1 VVKTVLKGIAAS
13 PGIEIC
19 KAYVY
24 QEKELVISREKVMP
38 DELEGEIASFD
49 NAVQLSREQL
59 EAIRNKAEKELGT
72 DKASIFDAHL
82 MVLEDEVFI
91 NEIKDKIITDLVRA
105 ENAVNQ
111 VVETY
116 INMFRQMED
125 AYLKERGED
134 IKDIGERLMKNIL
147 GIPMQSLADMSEEV
161 IVIAKDL
168 TPSSTAQMN
177 KRMIKAFAADMG
189 GRTSHTAIMA
199 RSLEIPAVVGLT
211 HVTAEVHDGDTVII
225 DGNNGLVYVNPD
237 PVTVEEYRKKKTE
250 YLEYIKELKELKE
263 LPCETM
269 DKTRRV
275 ELSANIGTPEDCKGA
290 LDNGAEGIGLYRT
303 EFLYMDRDSLPDE
316 DEQFEAYRDVAI
328 AMAHRPVIIRT
339 LDIGGDK
346 RLPYLDM
353 PDELNPFLGWRAIRM
368 CLDRRD
374 ILKTQ
379 LRAILRASSYGKLR
393 IMYPMISSAQEI
405 RKANLVLQDAKD
417 ELDKEGTAYD
427 RHMEVGIMVEIPS
440 AAVTADILAKEV
452 DFFSIGTNDL
462 IQYTI
467 AVDRMNE
474 HIASLYEPFH
484 PAVLRLIKNVIDAS
498 HREGKWTGMCG
509 EMAGDVS
516 AAPILLGMGLDEFS
530 MSASSISRVKKI
542 IRSITYDK
550 ARKLSQIALSL
561 NEPDEIRKLVES
573 A

>member
-530 MSASSISRVKKI
+530 MSASSISRVKKV

>member
-1 VVKTVLKGIAAS
+1 MVKTVLKGIAAS